1 MVIRTEQ
8 LLTTADAA
16 ARIRSARTGRPISTR
31 RVLQLVE
38 AGTLRA
44 IELSD
49 GQNVFRAED
58 VEQCSR
64 QRQRVGGAA

>member
-38 AGTLRA
+38 AGALPKIA
-44 IELSD
+44 LSD
-49 GQNVFRAED
+49 GQNVFRVED
-58 VEQCSR
+58 VEICAR
-64 QRQRVGGAA
+64 QRQSAGAA